1 MKIKRAYY
9 YLFYKFYK
17 LGELAQPPFLSDWKA
32 GIAVI
37 ALEIWVLLSVG
48 VYYAVVTKTVI
59 ELKISM
65 PIIFIPL
72 ALVIILNYFAFVHT
86 DIWKKYVKEF
96 DRLPK
101 HKNKLGNWIVLGVV
115 LFIIG
120 NLIFSFYLMSQ
131 VDWSKYR

>member
-1 MKIKRAYY
+1 MV
-9 YLFYKFYK
+9 L
-17 LGELAQPPFLSDWKA
+17 ELS
-32 GIAVI
+32 
-37 ALEIWVLLSVG
+37 VLLSIG
-48 VYYAVVTKTVI
+48 NYYSVITKI
-59 ELKISM
+59 NAELKISM
-65 PIIFIPL
+65 PIIYIPS